1 MPQVRKLAPEEV
13 QAIEN
18 KAKGLRRLTEE
29 QYDRA
34 LADFNLGDYG
44 EIIPD
49 PEENRLTARNRL
61 KAAAGRRN
69 LTLKFLR
76 TTGDAMRFYVDPG
89 NGQNGAKQEVME
101 MIPEP
106 QPEPEPEPVSVP
118 VSSDAPPKKRGGRPK
133 KQTA

>member
-1 MPQVRKLAPEEV
+1 VPQVRKLAQDEV
-13 QAIEN
+13 EAIVN
-18 KAKGLRRLTEE
+18 KGKGVRKLTEE

-34 LADFNLGDYG
+34 IADFSVGDYG

-69 LTLKFLR
+69 LTLTFLR

-89 NGQNGAKQEVME
+89 RSEDGAQQQVME
-101 MIPEP
+101 MVPEP
-106 QPEPEPEPVSVP
+106 QPEPEPVP
-118 VSSDAPPKKRGGRPK
+118 LAPPKKRGGRPK
-133 KQTA
+133 KVVE

>member
-1 MPQVRKLAPEEV
+1 MPQVRKLAQEE
-13 QAIEN
+13 IEEIVN
-18 KAKGLRRLTEE
+18 KGKGVRKLTEE

-34 LADFNLGDYG
+34 IADFNAGDYG

-69 LTLKFLR
+69 LNLKFLR

-89 NGQNGAKQEVME
+89 NGQNGVQQEVME
-101 MIPEP
+101 MVPEP
-106 QPEPEPEPVSVP
+106 QPEPEPAP
-118 VSSDAPPKKRGGRPK
+118 VSSEEPPKKKRGGGRPK
-133 KQTA
+133 KVVD